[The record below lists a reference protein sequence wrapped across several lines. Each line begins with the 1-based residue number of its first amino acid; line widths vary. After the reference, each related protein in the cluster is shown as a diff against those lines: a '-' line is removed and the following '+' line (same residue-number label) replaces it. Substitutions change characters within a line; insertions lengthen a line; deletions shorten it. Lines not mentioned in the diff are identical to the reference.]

1 MMQKN
6 SGNTTR
12 RAPASTANSISCS
25 ASARL
30 AGTLGPDAI
39 WIAATR
45 TVPACG
51 ADFLTWAPLGR
62 ATLGL
67 AGFFVVM

>member
-1 MMQKN
+1 
-6 SGNTTR
+6 
-12 RAPASTANSISCS
+12 
-25 ASARL
+25 L
-30 AGTLGPDAI
+30 ADTLGPDAI

-45 TVPACG
+45 TVPAWG